1 MSSALVPG
9 RIRLAAP
16 VSVVLPLPESFPW
29 SWYREKPGER
39 DPTWSSAMGGGEGS
53 RGDDDGE
60 LTDAMVS
67 IRESSV
73 ECSSL
78 HLSSFPFRDKVGGGG
93 RW

>member
-67 IRESSV
+67 IPESSV

-78 HLSSFPFRDKVGGGG
+78 HLSSRFGPK
-93 RW
+93 